1 MYTEPRVL
9 TAGEAGL
16 VVEFSDQ
23 VDYRANLAARLL
35 DRLLVEA
42 LEEEMAPPGA
52 LRGTVVTYRS
62 LLVLFEPL
70 RVRHGPFRDLVTAL
84 AGRAADE
91 ARRPASQTAA
101 VRGRLWEIPV
111 CYEGDLAPDL
121 GDVADL
127 TGLAPAEAVRLH
139 CDTEYLVYMLGFQIG
154 YPYLASLPPQLR
166 VPRLAKPRLKT
177 PEGAVAI
184 AGELTG
190 IYSLPSPGGWRVLGT
205 TPVPLWDLS
214 WPSPTLLEAGDRVRF
229 VPVDG
234 LLFQRMR
241 EARYLPAG
249 FAAAQEARR
258 PTCPDAGAGE
268 GAKEADLDGDPALH
282 VIRPGL
288 LTTVQDLGRPGYWRY
303 GLGPG
308 GAMDRFAL
316 RVGNRLLGQAE
327 TAAAL
332 EVTAGGVSF
341 AASREVWCVWA
352 GPAGELRVAGRRVPA
367 WTVVRAAAG
376 QTIEVDWFTDGARGY
391 LCLGGGLAVPR
402 VLGSRSTNLAAGFG
416 GLEGRAVRAG
426 DVLATYR
433 RASEAPA
440 ASDLRH
446 LEGRRA
452 DPVVIGAVY
461 GRLADD
467 PVRLGLVPGPQ
478 DSAFAQ
484 SVWQECL
491 ALPYRVANESNRMGY
506 RLEGPRLRAL
516 ADDGHDI
523 VSDGLTEGAV
533 QVPGNGQPV
542 LLMADHQTTGGYPKI
557 GVLPAA
563 DLPIAAQV
571 RPGRS
576 VSFAATDVK
585 TALDRRLEHEDA
597 VAAAAGELRR
607 VRLTF
612 AGYRYDLGVDEPPP

>member
-1 MYTEPRVL
+1 VYTKPRVL

-16 VVEFSDQ
+16 VVEFSDR
-23 VDYRANLAARLL
+23 VDHRANLAARLL
-35 DRLLVEA
+35 DRLLAEA
-42 LEEEMAPPGA
+42 LEEQRVPPRA
-52 LRGTVVTYRS
+52 IRGTVVTYRS

-70 RVRHGPFRDLVTAL
+70 CVRHGPFRALVTDL

-91 ARRPASQTAA
+91 ARRPDHTAV

-111 CYEGDLAPDL
+111 CYEDDLAPDL
-121 GDVADL
+121 SDVAEL
-127 TGLAPAEAVRLH
+127 TGLGTAEVVRLH

-190 IYSLPSPGGWRVLGT
+190 IYSLASPGGWRVLGT

-214 WPSPTLLEAGDRVRF
+214 WASPTLLEAGDRVRF
-229 VPVDG
+229 VPVDRAEFG
-234 LLFQRMR
+234 RMR
-241 EARYLPAG
+241 QTRYLPPG

-258 PTCPDAGAGE
+258 QTGRGAGE
-268 GAKEADLDGDPALH
+268 RTEEADLAGDPALH
-282 VIRPGL
+282 VIHPGL

-341 AASREVWCVWA
+341 AASRDVSCVWA
-352 GPAGELRVAGRRVPA
+352 SPGGQLRVAGRRMPA

-376 QTIEVDWFTDGARGY
+376 QTIEVDWFADGARGY

-402 VLGSRSTNLAAGFG
+402 VLGSRSTNLAARFG
-416 GLEGRAVRAG
+416 GLDGRTLRAG
-426 DVLATYR
+426 DLLATCLR
-433 RASEAPA
+433 VSEAA
-440 ASDLRH
+440 AESDLRH
-446 LEGRRA
+446 REGRRA
-452 DPVVIGAVY
+452 DPAVIGALY

-467 PVRLGLVPGPQ
+467 PVRLGLVAGPQ

-484 SVWQECL
+484 SVWQELL
-491 ALPYRVANESNRMGY
+491 ASPYRVANESNRMGY
-506 RLEGPRLRAL
+506 RLEGPRVRAL
-516 ADDGHDI
+516 TDGGHDI

-557 GVLPAA
+557 GVVPAA
-563 DLPIAAQV
+563 DLPIAAQI
-571 RPGRS
+571 RPGRR
-576 VSFAATDVK
+576 VGFVATQVK
-585 TALDRRLEHEDA
+585 TALDRRLEIEEA

-607 VRLTF
+607 VDLTF
-612 AGYRYDLGVDEPPP
+612 AGHRYEIGVDEPPR